1 MVLLDYLFAAIPMLG
16 LLIFVHEF
24 GHFIVA
30 KLCGVRVLKFSIG
43 FGPAIGFGDFRLRW
57 ERGGT
62 EYVVAWVPF
71 GGFVRMLGEQLPG
84 DDSDGALPYP
94 SDARPDEFLSSKPL
108 WQKVAVTLAGPG
120 MNLLLPVFIFMLMLW
135 AGIPKTTSVVGLV
148 ERGSPAETAGLVP
161 GDTIVSVNGEP
172 VHWWLDVRRKIEAS
186 QGDALNLVL
195 DRSGEV
201 VDVTIPLGSRAS
213 LDPFGDARSVGWVGL
228 DSQRLPAL
236 IGVPD
241 GSSPAA
247 QMGLRSGDLA
257 LSVDGAA
264 VEDWNAFWIT
274 YGEASGASVVLEVAA
289 GLEPGAPERTV
300 TVPALG
306 DLGALGVISATVL
319 VGDVQP
325 GMPAEVAGLRAGD
338 LIVEVNGKPV
348 GSFNTFRDTVRAS
361 GGAPVALAFARD
373 GELNHVDL
381 APVLRMVPGPFG
393 IEGMEEE
400 VLQVGIAHAMATL
413 PGVVGLDRERNPLV
427 ALPRAVELTGE
438 NVSLLLQGLSKLV
451 TFQADSDQLRG
462 PITIIQIARKSL
474 DAGWQTYLA
483 MMIFISINL
492 GILNLLPIPIL
503 DGGQLL
509 IHLIEGVKRSPI
521 SFQTRETVQQFGF
534 MVLLLLMG
542 LAFWNDLS
550 AQWTKLINW
559 LSTEL

>member
-1 MVLLDYLFAAIPMLG
+1 MILLDYLFAAIPMLG

-57 ERGGT
+57 ERAGT

-84 DDSDGALPYP
+84 DEAEALPYP

-148 ERGSPAETAGLVP
+148 ERGSPAEVAGLAP
-161 GDTIVSVNGEP
+161 GDTIVAVNGEP
-172 VHWWLDVRRKIEAS
+172 VLWWADVRGKIEAS
-186 QGDALNLVL
+186 EGDSLNLVL
-195 DRSGEV
+195 DREGEV
-201 VDVTIPLGSRAS
+201 LDVTIPLGSRSA
-213 LDPFGDARSVGWVGL
+213 LDAFGEAISVGWVGV

-236 IGVPD
+236 IGIPD
-241 GSSPAA
+241 GASPAA
-247 QMGLRSGDLA
+247 RQGLRSGDLV
-257 LSVDGAA
+257 LSVDGQA
-264 VEDWNAFWIT
+264 VEDWNGF
-274 YGEASGASVVLEVAA
+274 EAAYAKAPGAQVRLVVAA
-289 GLEPGAPERTV
+289 GLEPDAPERTLA
-300 TVPALG
+300 VPALG
-306 DLGALGVISATVL
+306 GLEALGVISATVL

-325 GMPAEVAGLRAGD
+325 GMPAEAAGLRAGD
-338 LIVEVNGKPV
+338 LIVEVNGQPV

-361 GGAPVALAFARD
+361 GGAPVALAFARE
-373 GELNHVDL
+373 GELNRVEL
-381 APVLRMVPGPFG
+381 APVLRQVPGPFG

-413 PGVVGLDRERNPLV
+413 PGVMGLDRERNPLV
-427 ALPRAVELTGE
+427 AFPRAVDLTAD
-438 NVSLLLQGLSKLV
+438 NIRLLLQGLGKLV

-521 SFQTRETVQQFGF
+521 SLETREAVQQFGF

-550 AQWTKLINW
+550 AQWTKLIDW
-559 LSTEL
+559 LSNEL

>member
-1 MVLLDYLFAAIPMLG
+1 MILLDYLFAAIPMLG

-30 KLCGVRVLKFSIG
+30 KLCGVRGLKFSIG

-57 ERGGT
+57 ERAGT

-84 DDSDGALPYP
+84 DEAEALPYP

-120 MNLLLPVFIFMLMLW
+120 MNLLLPVLIFMLMLW
-135 AGIPKTTSVVGLV
+135 VGIPKTTSVVGLV
-148 ERGSPAETAGLVP
+148 ERGSPAEVAGLAP
-161 GDTIVSVNGEP
+161 GDTIVAVNGEP
-172 VHWWLDVRRKIEAS
+172 VLWWADVRGKIEAS
-186 QGDALNLVL
+186 EGDSLNLVL
-195 DRSGEV
+195 DREGELL
-201 VDVTIPLGSRAS
+201 DVTIPLGSRSA
-213 LDPFGDARSVGWVGL
+213 LDAFGEAISVGWVGV

-236 IGVPD
+236 IGIPD
-241 GSSPAA
+241 GASPAA
-247 QMGLRSGDLA
+247 RQGLRSGDLV
-257 LSVDGAA
+257 LSVDGQA
-264 VEDWNAFWIT
+264 VEDWNGF
-274 YGEASGASVVLEVAA
+274 EAAYAKAPGAQVRLVVAA
-289 GLEPGAPERTV
+289 GLEPDAPERTLA
-300 TVPALG
+300 VPALG
-306 DLGALGVISATVL
+306 GLEALGVISATVL

-325 GMPAEVAGLRAGD
+325 GMPAEAAGLRAGD
-338 LIVEVNGKPV
+338 LIVEVNGQPV

-361 GGAPVALAFARD
+361 GGAPVALAFARE
-373 GELNHVDL
+373 GELSRVDL
-381 APVLRMVPGPFG
+381 APVLRQVPGPFG
-393 IEGMEEE
+393 IEGMVEE

-413 PGVVGLDRERNPLV
+413 PGVMGLDRERNPLV
-427 ALPRAVELTGE
+427 AFPRAVDLTAD
-438 NVSLLLQGLSKLV
+438 NIRLLLQGLGKLV

-521 SFQTRETVQQFGF
+521 SLETREAVQQFGF

-550 AQWTKLINW
+550 AQWTKLIDW
-559 LSTEL
+559 LSNEL